1 MKRLLKKLNLHYS
14 LKDYKFSLVILV
26 LILSVFGV
34 FMVRSARPDFM
45 NNQIMGVILGLAA
58 MAVISL
64 IDYKWIL
71 NLYWPLYAVNL
82 ILLAAIWIPGLGVN
96 VNGATRWLN
105 LGFIQFQPSD
115 MTKILMILF
124 FARFLSDREQN
135 INTPKVI
142 LQAVGLIAPSL
153 LMIHEQ
159 PNLSTTICIAALFCV
174 LLFLAGLSYKFVGAV
189 LAVTV
194 PLAALFLFIAV
205 QPNQPIL
212 QDYQQERILAW
223 LEPEK
228 YADDE
233 SYQQLNSVMAIGSGQ
248 LSGKGYNN
256 DETNSVKNGNFVL
269 EPQTDFIFAIIGEEL
284 GFVGC
289 CAVIFLILLIVVD
302 CILIGLKAKDTG
314 GRIICGGMAALIG
327 IQSFCI
333 AYRGILSKHDL
344 YATETTGMLVESV
357 TNLSIHKFLPGHV
370 GGKQQLGSQIEHN
383 NIDLLIFFRDPL
395 TPRSH
400 EPDVNDIVKLCDIY
414 NIPIAT
420 NIATAEALILA
431 LDRGDLDWREMYK

>member
-174 LLFLAGLSYKFVGAV
+174 LLFLVGLSYKFVGAV

-327 IQSFCI
+327 IQSFI
-333 AYRGILSKHDL
+333 NISV
-344 YATETTGMLVESV
+344 AT
-357 TNLSIHKFLPGHV
+357 
-370 GGKQQLGSQIEHN
+370 
-383 NIDLLIFFRDPL
+383 
-395 TPRSH
+395 
-400 EPDVNDIVKLCDIY
+400 
-414 NIPIAT
+414 
-420 NIATAEALILA
+420 LILPNTG
-431 LDRGDLDWREMYK
+431 LSLPFVSYGLTSVVCFFMGIGFVLNVGLQPNKYQ